1 MVAVISEPQSEEA
14 SKDLKVTVERLEK
27 KIEPKDEIKEILEA
41 QEDIDEIIVANSD
54 AIKRIDTEIEEM
66 AKSISVSNNLEET
79 VVKGTGN
86 ELDK

>member
-41 QEDIDEIIVANSD
+41 QEVIDESLWLTVMLLKGLIRKLRKWQRVDQFQIIL
-54 AIKRIDTEIEEM
+54 K
-66 AKSISVSNNLEET
+66 KL
-79 VVKGTGN
+79 
-86 ELDK
+86 L